1 MLLLHNDQSISMKKN
16 QIRQKILQKRNSLS
30 SAQIQEKSR
39 VIQGRFIKL
48 VEYST
53 ARSVGAYYPIGSEVR
68 TQDIIYDALENKK
81 IVGLPKID
89 VSSKEEFEFYQI
101 LDRYMKQDNLTT
113 GIFGTKEP
121 RSNTIL
127 NRIDLI
133 IVPGTVFDTTGFRLG
148 YGKGLYDKFLAKNVS
163 NFSIGLAF
171 EVQLVDQELPRTTF
185 DQRLNALVTEKR
197 TMHF

>member
-1 MLLLHNDQSISMKKN
+1 MSNHRFLSIKKN
-16 QIRQKILQKRNSLS
+16 HIRQKILQKRNSLS
-30 SAQIQEKSR
+30 LAQIQEKSR
-39 VIQGRFIKL
+39 VIQARFIKL

-53 ARSVGAYYPIGSEVR
+53 AKSLGAYYPIGSEVR
-68 TQDIIYDALENKK
+68 TEDVIYDALENKK
-81 IVGLPKID
+81 TVGLPKID
-89 VSSKEEFEFYQI
+89 VSSREFEFYQI
-101 LDRYMKQDNLTT
+101 LDSYMKPGNLTI
-113 GIFGTKEP
+113 GVFGTKEP

-171 EVQLVDQELPRTTF
+171 EVQVVDQELPHTTF

-197 TMHF
+197 TMRF